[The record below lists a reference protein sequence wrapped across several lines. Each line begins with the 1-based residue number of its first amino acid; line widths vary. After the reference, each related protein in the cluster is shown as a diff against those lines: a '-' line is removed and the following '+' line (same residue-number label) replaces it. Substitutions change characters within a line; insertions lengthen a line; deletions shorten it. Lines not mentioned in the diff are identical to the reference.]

1 VSPAADESPAPPPS
15 EATAAHNLTWPPG
28 RESPGQPLSK
38 AEHSHEPPWSPWLRL
53 MLAEITRKREER
65 DQARLEQLRREVEE
79 GAGAQDPS
87 DPGTGI

>member
-1 VSPAADESPAPPPS
+1 
-15 EATAAHNLTWPPG
+15 
-28 RESPGQPLSK
+28 
-38 AEHSHEPPWSPWLRL
+38 